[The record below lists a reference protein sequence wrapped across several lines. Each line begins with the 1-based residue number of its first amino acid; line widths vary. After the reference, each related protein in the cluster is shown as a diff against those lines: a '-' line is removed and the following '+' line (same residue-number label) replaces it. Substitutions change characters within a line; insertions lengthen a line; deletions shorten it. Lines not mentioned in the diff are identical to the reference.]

1 MKKRK
6 KNLVLMFLLVFLL
19 KVLIHYFLWTERLPQ
34 RKLIGYLADPEPFG
48 YHVQNIFTLEVW
60 LFIPSIFIILFTA
73 WYIGLF
79 DKKKIKET
87 HKSVKKKATK
97 PKKNSKKNTVKKKEF
112 DSQYYKI
119 EKILL
124 ARVVKKEYL
133 MIKDFAKKLKN
144 EEELK
149 EAINTKYKNISQDK
163 IILSQANFKTISDVF
178 ERFINDYEKKNIKF
192 NGLEEILKYYSLSNK
207 IDGILNTVILLKI
220 MKNRPKP

>member
-1 MKKRK
+1 MK
-6 KNLVLMFLLVFLL
+6 
-19 KVLIHYFLWTERLPQ
+19 Q
-34 RKLIGYLADPEPFG
+34 SFG
-48 YHVQNIFTLEVW
+48 YHFENIFTLEVW

-87 HKSVKKKATK
+87 HKGVKEKATK

-124 ARVVKKEYL
+124 ARVVKEEYL

-163 IILSQANFKTISDVF
+163 IIRSQANFKTISDVF

-192 NGLEEILKYYSLSNK
+192 NGLEEVLKYYSLSNK